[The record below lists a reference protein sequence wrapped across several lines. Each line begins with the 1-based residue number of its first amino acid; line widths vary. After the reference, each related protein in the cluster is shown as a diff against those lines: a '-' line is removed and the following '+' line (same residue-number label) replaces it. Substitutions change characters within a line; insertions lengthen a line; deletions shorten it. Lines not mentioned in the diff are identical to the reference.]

1 MKYPLFL
8 LKELFQESKKNNF
21 LAKSFLVAFLYI
33 VASILIVNYKSF
45 LSFGMS
51 EYSIFPK
58 LKILI
63 LIFFGSFQALTTRDT
78 ILLLL
83 TAALFGT
90 NVELVLRKI
99 KFLASYG
106 NLHVTIGTGLISI
119 AATGCASCGLSIAS
133 IVGLGGTLAL
143 LPFHGLELYIVS
155 IIVLTVSLFY
165 NLQTLVKVC
174 KIK

>member
-1 MKYPLFL
+1 VKHLLFL
-8 LKELFQESKKNNF
+8 FKVLLQESKKNNF
-21 LAKSFLVAFLYI
+21 IVKSFFVAALYVI
-33 VASILIVNYKSF
+33 ASILLINYKSF

-51 EYSIFPK
+51 EYALFPK

-83 TAALFGT
+83 TAILFGI

-106 NLHVTIGTGLISI
+106 NLHVTIGTGLITI

-133 IVGLGGTLAL
+133 IVGLGGALAL
-143 LPFHGLELYIVS
+143 LPFHGLELYVVS
-155 IIVLTVSLFY
+155 IIVLTLSLFY